1 MDGIW
6 NFIKINLRALC
17 GGYVIAHSTEI
28 LCICMLEKFLVLG
41 INMYLS
47 ATQKLFWSFAKIQN
61 YSGNLFPA

>member
-1 MDGIW
+1 MY
-6 NFIKINLRALC
+6 

-47 ATQKLFWSFAKIQN
+47 ATQKLFRSFAKIQN